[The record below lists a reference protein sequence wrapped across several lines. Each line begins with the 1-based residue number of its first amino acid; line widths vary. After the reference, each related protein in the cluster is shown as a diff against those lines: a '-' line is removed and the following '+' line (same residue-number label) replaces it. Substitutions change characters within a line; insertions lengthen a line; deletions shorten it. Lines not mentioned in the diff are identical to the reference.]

1 MVQKEEERKESDSS
15 GGENRCINK
24 IEARER
30 RAFRP
35 FFLPRLFI
43 TSGIYLVVGARMR
56 SRPQMKIYE
65 ARIGRGMEA
74 EPGEDEATELSRF
87 PDEL

>member
-1 MVQKEEERKESDSS
+1 
-15 GGENRCINK
+15 
-24 IEARER
+24 
-30 RAFRP
+30 
-35 FFLPRLFI
+35 
-43 TSGIYLVVGARMR
+43 MR

-74 EPGEDEATELSRF
+74 ELGEDEATELSRF